1 LLAVAFVRPSMVD
14 TIMTFEPNIVHGGTC
29 EVKQIGCRFL
39 SDIIDGEVLVAR
51 QSMVDVGKAVGVPI
65 GT

>member
-1 LLAVAFVRPSMVD
+1 MVD

-51 QSMVDVGKAVGVPI
+51 QLMVDVGKAVGVPI